1 MLPNAT
7 RHLALRERRIRP
19 IVKTA
24 GPARHGINGGH
35 GMDAHEPVNILMVD
49 DQPDKLLSYEIILRE
64 LGENLIMAG
73 SGREALEYLLHTDV
87 ALILL
92 DVNMPEIDGF
102 ELATL
107 IRQHPRYQ
115 QIAIIFISAIHH
127 TYLYQLKGYEHG
139 AIDYITVPIIPDLLR
154 AKVRVFV
161 ELYRKTVA
169 LRREMAERQRLES
182 EAQRAQ
188 HFALLGRLA
197 AGVSHE
203 IRNPL
208 SAIFL
213 NVDVLEEELR
223 QPSPES
229 TAELTQALTE
239 IKTQLARLDDLL
251 QDYLSLAR
259 VATIERTPQ
268 DLGVAVQAWVQEWLL
283 LAIPQEVRLQL
294 EGLEHL
300 DTVPFHAST
309 LRRAILNLVQNALD
323 AMPQGGTL
331 TLRGEGTATHVQ
343 LQVCDTGSG
352 IPAEQLPHIFEPL
365 YTTKPEGTG
374 LGLYLMQEIVA
385 AHGGKVM
392 VESVV
397 GQGTIFTLILPRAVE
412 RNTSADRDDDALSD
426 APGGKEQEGAL

>member
-1 MLPNAT
+1 
-7 RHLALRERRIRP
+7 
-19 IVKTA
+19 
-24 GPARHGINGGH
+24 
-35 GMDAHEPVNILMVD
+35 MDAHEPVNILMVD
-49 DQPDKLLSYEIILRE
+49 DQPDKLLSYEIILCE

-73 SGREALEYLLHTDV
+73 SGREALEHLLHTDI

-92 DVNMPEIDGF
+92 DVSMPEIDGF

-127 TYLYQLKGYEHG
+127 TYLDQLKGYEHG
-139 AIDYITVPIIPDLLR
+139 AVDYITVPIIPELLR

-161 ELYRKTVA
+161 ELYRKTSA
-169 LRREMAERQRLES
+169 LHRETAERQRLEC
-182 EAQRAQ
+182 EAQRTQ

-213 NVDVLEEELR
+213 HVDVLEEELR

-229 TAELTQALTE
+229 AAELTHTLAE

-268 DLGVAVQAWVQEWLL
+268 DLGVAVQAWAQEWLL

-294 EGLEHL
+294 EGMEHL
-300 DTVPFHAST
+300 GTVPFHAST

-331 TLRGEGTATHVQ
+331 TLRGEGTATEVQ
-343 LQVCDTGSG
+343 LQVRDTGSG

-374 LGLYLMQEIVA
+374 LGLYLMQEIVV

-397 GQGTIFTLILPRAVE
+397 GQGTTFTFTLPRAVE
-412 RNTSADRDDDALSD
+412 RSTSEGRGDDALSD
-426 APGGKEQEGAL
+426 APGGK